1 MIKCYVTG
9 QKISLHTPLIASDSV
24 NYLEAKFFFSGKEWN
39 RSVKTAY
46 FSNSETVIPVILIDD
61 TIKKEAGLNLTVGDW
76 QLCVSGV
83 YEGTRVTTNICTF
96 HVVPFGKT
104 NGEPLPDITQ
114 TQAEQILSMIGDMSD
129 LDTNAKDTLVNA
141 INEAAKSGGSGGGG
155 TSESITISVNG
166 EEIEP
171 DSRNNIEVPVDEKI
185 GEYLQRNLGNGLKLD
200 GSVLSVDTANAVE
213 QDNTKPVTSAAVH
226 VELGNIDAILKTI

>member
-1 MIKCYVTG
+1 
-9 QKISLHTPLIASDSV
+9 
-24 NYLEAKFFFSGKEWN
+24 
-39 RSVKTAY
+39 
-46 FSNSETVIPVILIDD
+46 
-61 TIKKEAGLNLTVGDW
+61 
-76 QLCVSGV
+76 
-83 YEGTRVTTNICTF
+83 
-96 HVVPFGKT
+96 
-104 NGEPLPDITQ
+104 
-114 TQAEQILSMIGDMSD
+114 MSD

-171 DSRNNIEVPVDEKI
+171 DSRNNIEIPVDEKI
-185 GEYLQRNLGNGLKLD
+185 GGYLQRNLGNGLKLD